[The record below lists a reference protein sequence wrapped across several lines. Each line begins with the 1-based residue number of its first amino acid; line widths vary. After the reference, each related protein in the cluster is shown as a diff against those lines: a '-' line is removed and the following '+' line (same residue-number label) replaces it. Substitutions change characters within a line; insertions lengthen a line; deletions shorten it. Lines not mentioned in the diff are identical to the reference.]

1 MGEKNLFSPLTP
13 KWVIWYHTCIKGEIR
28 MKKLMI
34 AFSILSAGALIA
46 CADNSVKPNYDAQ
59 SWFGAKVTNGVI
71 DPDRGQFTKSGE
83 STYTVSDGKI
93 EIDSELNAPVSFKL
107 NDNTVSLTSNLARVT
122 FELDPAVV
130 PYSSLPTATDLTNV
144 KVAFALCEK
153 EENSETVTNFYA
165 WANGDWTSLDFTTI
179 PTETYTLTMT
189 FDQST
194 PSEKKVQFS
203 IGSVTSKEFPYT
215 IGLGTPQIDF
225 VGSGKITQ
233 LAADQ
238 LKLLSA
244 EIEITGG
251 SVTITGDDMGAMNAL
266 KSGSETIEDVLNAT
280 IQSKF
285 GSEIDANLTIAEAY
299 AIGMIT
305 NDGGTMKA
313 KGNDAFNVKAD
324 ATATTTSG
332 IKVRFVTPLTPNDK
346 NATITYALKG
356 SKTGADN
363 DWTEFS
369 DVTANDPSE
378 IVIPTTKVTEGYRY
392 FKVVT
397 KVDLKPKN

>member
-1 MGEKNLFSPLTP
+1 
-13 KWVIWYHTCIKGEIR
+13 

-59 SWFGAKVTNGVI
+59 SWFGAKVTDGKIV
-71 DPDRGQFTKSGE
+71 PDRGHFTQSGE

-93 EIDSELNAPVSFKL
+93 EIDSELKAPVSFVL
-107 NDNTVSLTSNLARVT
+107 DETSAEPLTAKLARVT

-130 PYSSLPTATDLTNV
+130 PYSSLPEKTDLTNV

-194 PSEKKVQFS
+194 PSEKKVRFS
-203 IGSVTSKEFPYT
+203 IGSETSEFPYT
-215 IGLGTPQIDF
+215 IGLGKPQIDF

-251 SVTITGDDMGAMNAL
+251 SVTIDAADIDAMGALVQSGETL
-266 KSGSETIEDVLNAT
+266 KGVLEANVTTKFTTIDPKCNLNV
-280 IQSKF
+280 
-285 GSEIDANLTIAEAY
+285 AEAY
-299 AIGMIT
+299 AIGLIANEGNTMAAKA
-305 NDGGTMKA
+305 DGTFK
-313 KGNDAFNVKAD
+313 VKAD

-332 IKVRFVTPLTPNDK
+332 IKVCFVTPLTPNDP
-346 NATITYALKG
+346 NATITYGLKG

-363 DWTEFS
+363 DWAEFS
-369 DVTANDPSE
+369 DVTANDPSK

>member
-1 MGEKNLFSPLTP
+1 
-13 KWVIWYHTCIKGEIR
+13 

-59 SWFGAKVTNGVI
+59 SWFGAKVTDGEI
-71 DPDRGQFTKSGE
+71 DQDRGQFTKSGE

-93 EIDSELNAPVSFKL
+93 EIDSELKAPVSFVL
-107 NDNTVSLTSNLARVT
+107 NVNTDSLTSNLARVT

-130 PYSSLPTATDLTNV
+130 PYSSLPEKTDLTNV
-144 KVAFALCEK
+144 KVAFALCEN

-165 WANGDWTSLDFTTI
+165 WAEGKWNQLDFAI

-203 IGSVTSKEFPYT
+203 IGSVTSKEFTYT
-215 IGLGTPQIDF
+215 TALDKPQIDF

-244 EIEITGG
+244 EIDFTGG
-251 SVTITGDDMGAMNAL
+251 SVKIAGEDMDAMKKLITEG
-266 KSGSETIEDVLNAT
+266 ETIETALVKPVKEKVT
-280 IQSKF
+280 
-285 GSEIDANLTIAEAY
+285 GIDPYCGLTVAEAY
-299 AIGMIT
+299 AIGLIAKVGKEMAAKA
-305 NDGGTMKA
+305 DGTFK
-313 KGNDAFNVKAD
+313 VKAD
-324 ATATTTSG
+324 ATAKVDGG
-332 IKVRFVTPLTPNDK
+332 IKVAFVDSLTPNDQTAK
-346 NATITYALKG
+346 ITYGLEG
-356 SKTGADN
+356 SKNGT
-363 DWTEFS
+363 DWDKFDDITVINS
-369 DVTANDPSE
+369 AN
-378 IVIPTTKVTEGYRY
+378 IVIPTDKVTTDGYRY

-397 KVDLKPKN
+397 KVDLSKLK

>member
-1 MGEKNLFSPLTP
+1 
-13 KWVIWYHTCIKGEIR
+13 

-46 CADNSVKPNYDAQ
+46 CADSSVKPNYDAQ
-59 SWFGAKVTNGVI
+59 SWFGAKVTDGKIVS
-71 DPDRGQFTKSGE
+71 DRGQFTGSGE

-107 NDNTVSLTSNLARVT
+107 DETAAEPLTSNLARVT

-130 PYSSLPTATDLTNV
+130 LYSSLPEKTDLTNV

-194 PSEKKVQFS
+194 PSENKVQFS
-203 IGSVTSKEFPYT
+203 IGSVTSKEFTYT
-215 IGLGTPQIDF
+215 TALGKPQIDF

-244 EIEITGG
+244 EIEITDG
-251 SVTITGDDMGAMNAL
+251 SVTIDVADIDAMGAL
-266 KSGSETIEDVLNAT
+266 VKSGETLKEVLEANVTTKFTT
-280 IQSKF
+280 IDSKC
-285 GSEIDANLTIAEAY
+285 NLNVAEAY
-299 AIGMIT
+299 AIGLIANEGNTMVAKA
-305 NDGGTMKA
+305 DGTFK
-313 KGNDAFNVKAD
+313 VKAD
-324 ATATTTSG
+324 ATATTTDG
-332 IKVRFVTPLTPNDK
+332 IKVSFVTPLTPNDK

-369 DVTANDPSE
+369 DVTANKPSE